1 MDPPLQQPA
10 QQPQTTA
17 RDMVFCHECE
27 NEWYRDEH
35 GLSCPECHSDFT
47 EIIEENHDPRVAA
60 MADSDDDGPPPLGAF
75 HHHHPW
81 DAPDPDE
88 DDINQLHWS
97 TGPNTF
103 AVQGVIFRDNL
114 SQRRADPHD
123 HDLHNP
129 VLGTFA
135 TMLQN
140 LVGGLGQQPPSE
152 QPPSEQPS
160 GSPSPGQ
167 GPNDRFSGTL
177 PGGNRFTYQRTV
189 RLHGPDGTHRGAHL
203 DPSGDELN
211 GLVEHLLGAAMG
223 GPPGHTH
230 PPSGQPGQP
239 PGQPGQFPGQPQINP
254 LAAIFAQLMNPGMAA
269 PGDFVYSQ
277 EALDRIISQL
287 MEQNTSNAPGP
298 ATPEAI
304 GSLPKKII
312 TIEDLG
318 PDGRA
323 ECSICM
329 DEVTVGEEVAQ
340 LPCHH
345 WFHQPC
351 VAMWLGEHDT
361 CPHCRKGI
369 MDHDKA
375 GESANSSTNTADA
388 SSGSNGAPATP
399 SRQQM
404 PGTFGAGTEENP
416 FIVPETPEQSRLHAQ
431 QDQRSSSE
439 RQPSP
444 HSVHSDGDAS
454 GGGLGDRIRRG
465 LFGQPR

>member
-1 MDPPLQQPA
+1 MDPPPQQPA

-35 GLSCPECHSDFT
+35 GLSCPECQSDFT
-47 EIIEENHDPRVAA
+47 EIIEDDNDPRNAT
-60 MADSDDDGPPPLGAF
+60 MADSDDDGPPPLSAF
-75 HHHHPW
+75 HHHNPW
-81 DAPDPDE
+81 NAPDPDE
-88 DDINQLHWS
+88 DDINQLHWRA
-97 TGPNTF
+97 GPDNFT
-103 AVQGVIFRDNL
+103 VEGVIIRDG
-114 SQRRADPHD
+114 SSTRRVDPLG

-129 VLGTFA
+129 VARNFA

-140 LVGGLGQQPPSE
+140 IVGGLGQQNASE
-152 QPPSEQPS
+152 RPR

-167 GPNDRFSGTL
+167 GLNDRFSGTL

-189 RLHGPDGTHRGAHL
+189 RLHPPDGTHPGTHL
-203 DPSGDELN
+203 DPSGDDLN
-211 GLVEHLLGAAMG
+211 GLMEHLLGAAMG
-223 GPPGHTH
+223 GTPGHTH
-230 PPSGQPGQP
+230 PPSGQPGEFGQP
-239 PGQPGQFPGQPQINP
+239 PINP

-304 GSLPKKII
+304 GSLPKKQV
-312 TIEDLG
+312 TMEDLG

-329 DEVTVGEEVAQ
+329 DEVTVGEEVTQ

-369 MDHDKA
+369 MDNDKPK
-375 GESANSSTNTADA
+375 ESTNSSNSTAAA
-388 SSGSNGAPATP
+388 SSGSSGAPATP

-416 FIVPETPEQSRLHAQ
+416 FVVPETPEQSRLHAQ

-444 HSVHSDGDAS
+444 HSVHSDGDAAS
-454 GGGLGDRIRRG
+454 GGLGERIRRG
-465 LFGQPR
+465 LFGAPR